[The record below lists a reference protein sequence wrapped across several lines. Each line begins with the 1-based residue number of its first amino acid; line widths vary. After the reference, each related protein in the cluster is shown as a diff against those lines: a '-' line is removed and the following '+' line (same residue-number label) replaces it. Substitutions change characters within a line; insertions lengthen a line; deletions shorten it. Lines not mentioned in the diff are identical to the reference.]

1 MRSALDAYQQ
11 RTQFTPNPM
20 QEEFFTHIAPEKAN
34 PALLL
39 KAPTGS
45 GKTEAVLIPSLEA
58 QRRLFLIFPSRSLVE
73 DQIDRCEK
81 YLCRASE
88 NGKKSYALVVDTGA
102 QASRTIFRD
111 GEPLEKGTRH
121 LYDGDVIVTTFD
133 KFLYR
138 FFGFGEPKKSYI
150 YPFRIHHSQ
159 RRNLFCFDEVHA
171 YDGVAFVN
179 FERLIKAL
187 YKVNLDLV
195 VMTATMPDAYQKAL
209 DFLDTVDYSE
219 GAKRQ
224 ELERYQKRR
233 FPDKTVRRIPA
244 NTKEGLDEICAYV
257 SQRYEPDKRT
267 IVTIETI
274 HELVPVYQFIKEQ
287 NSADDV
293 FLYHGRLTNRQRQK
307 VYRNLKAL
315 EAEDKGYLLF
325 TTSAIEVGCDL
336 NAHLLITELCNPDQ
350 LIQRA
355 GRCNRKGEIP
365 DAQIVVVGNKIRP
378 FLSTLTAEGEKAYLC
393 ILQKQSKDKFNPS
406 EILGIMKYEP
416 HSDYRAEVLF
426 DMLYEY
432 VYEARLENKPLHD
445 RGLVITRSF
454 EPSLTLT
461 TKIPESP
468 NEYPENAVS
477 VSIRNCINCIANG
490 QDEELNSDLMVYH
503 RFYDKFHEE
512 FRFVPL
518 NRFGG
523 SVYFKELF
531 IEVPAGDFC
540 EELGYVEPP
549 RVFESR
555 GARGYRQN
563 FVYKTTDENGESKEI
578 WLHYL
583 KDLDKPSPE
592 DALVLPQSEEVR
604 TKPVAPAGPIP
615 EGKEQLTLFES

>member
-88 NGKKSYALVVDTGA
+88 NGEKSYALVVDTGA
-102 QASRTIFRD
+102 QASRTVFRD

-209 DFLDTVDYSE
+209 DFLDTVDYTE

-224 ELERYQKRR
+224 ELERYQKRC

-244 NTKEGLDEICAYV
+244 NPKEGPDEICAYV

-274 HELVPVYQFIKEQ
+274 HELVPVYQFIKER

-293 FLYHGRLTNRQRQK
+293 FLYHGRLTNRQR
-307 VYRNLKAL
+307 
-315 EAEDKGYLLF
+315 F
-325 TTSAIEVGCDL
+325 TS
-336 NAHLLITELCNPDQ
+336 
-350 LIQRA
+350 
-355 GRCNRKGEIP
+355 
-365 DAQIVVVGNKIRP
+365 
-378 FLSTLTAEGEKAYLC
+378 S
-393 ILQKQSKDKFNPS
+393 
-406 EILGIMKYEP
+406 
-416 HSDYRAEVLF
+416 
-426 DMLYEY
+426 
-432 VYEARLENKPLHD
+432 
-445 RGLVITRSF
+445 
-454 EPSLTLT
+454 
-461 TKIPESP
+461 
-468 NEYPENAVS
+468 
-477 VSIRNCINCIANG
+477 
-490 QDEELNSDLMVYH
+490 
-503 RFYDKFHEE
+503 
-512 FRFVPL
+512 FRFT
-518 NRFGG
+518 N
-523 SVYFKELF
+523 S
-531 IEVPAGDFC
+531 
-540 EELGYVEPP
+540 
-549 RVFESR
+549 
-555 GARGYRQN
+555 
-563 FVYKTTDENGESKEI
+563 
-578 WLHYL
+578 
-583 KDLDKPSPE
+583 
-592 DALVLPQSEEVR
+592 
-604 TKPVAPAGPIP
+604 
-615 EGKEQLTLFES
+615 